1 MQLRVPAK
9 IRAMHKGRHR
19 LIGVLLILASCGTTL
34 VHRAIWTAARHGP
47 AQAAEMGMALTSF
60 VLASLGMLL
69 IIHGAKLS
77 AGGGA
82 GAKPR
87 GRRRGR
93 DLLLFFQEPVRPG
106 TAILDTR
113 DGVAGLQAYCAIHAA
128 RHRLRTVPLSV
139 DRTR

>member
-1 MQLRVPAK
+1 
-9 IRAMHKGRHR
+9 MHKGWHR
-19 LIGVLLILASCGTTL
+19 LVGVLLILASCGTTL

-47 AQAAEMGMALTSF
+47 AQAAEMGLALTSF

-69 IIHGAKLS
+69 ILHGAKWCT
-77 AGGGA
+77 GGGW
-82 GAKPR
+82 GGKPR
-87 GRRRGR
+87 DRRRDR

-106 TAILDTR
+106 TGILDTR

-128 RHRLRTVPLSV
+128 RHRLRTVPLSI